1 VCTIGLTL
9 GLKFKSEDRGVIYQT
24 KGKDLIYTSM
34 QSLGSHLL
42 VEQDLTIR
50 DRNPETRCYS
60 SRVDKRRLNLVPK
73 DPLAFLYEFV
83 SRIGIKKFHRQKH
96 LSPKKLDSLL
106 CPGMQEHVQL
116 CTKEFYPPSAKV
128 DYTI

>member
-60 SRVDKRRLNLVPK
+60 SRVDKRRLNLVPLHQVGSHF
-73 DPLAFLYEFV
+73 DEELRLY
-83 SRIGIKKFHRQKH
+83 
-96 LSPKKLDSLL
+96 
-106 CPGMQEHVQL
+106 
-116 CTKEFYPPSAKV
+116 PSSMLIASIW
-128 DYTI
+128 YSSISIIST

>member
-60 SRVDKRRLNLVPK
+60 SRVDKRRLNLIQLYYFPLLLK
-73 DPLAFLYEFV
+73 SFFFDRFHRRPAFGTRFDPLSTRG
-83 SRIGIKKFHRQKH
+83 SRQNKILENKQNPGGYCTAQPH
-96 LSPKKLDSLL
+96 LP
-106 CPGMQEHVQL
+106 
-116 CTKEFYPPSAKV
+116 
-128 DYTI
+128 

>member
-34 QSLGSHLL
+34 QSLGSHLR
-42 VEQDLTIR
+42 VEQDLNIR

-60 SRVDKRRLNLVPK
+60 SRVDKRRLNLV
-73 DPLAFLYEFV
+73 V
-83 SRIGIKKFHRQKH
+83 S
-96 LSPKKLDSLL
+96 
-106 CPGMQEHVQL
+106 
-116 CTKEFYPPSAKV
+116 
-128 DYTI
+128 TISQTNLGVADRVLMVKY